1 MEILPI
7 IGLFGAISLIVWLLF
22 ILITTFDEKASDFYF
37 ANEEF
42 FDVFVAVS
50 FTMFFVPVLIWI
62 ISIII

>member
-1 MEILPI
+1 MEILQI
-7 IGLFGAISLIVWLLF
+7 IGLMGAISLIVWLLF
-22 ILITTFDEKASDFYF
+22 ILITMFDEKASNFYF

-50 FTMFFVPVLIWI
+50 FTMFFVPILIWI